1 MKHVTIIVLLLCS
14 SSLYAQ
20 LAKGTVVIGGSLGY
34 NSQHDRSYDPNG
46 YPYSGENTST
56 TISPKAGFFISD
68 RSVVGLA
75 LSYTA
80 QTSDAVY
87 AGIGSLGKTDRKLFS
102 VIPYFRSYKSLGE
115 TAAFF
120 VQAEASIGFG
130 TLKFSGTPY
139 DISTYGFAVRPGFNL
154 FLSRKWALEA
164 TFGSLAYESTKQ
176 SPEDS
181 KSSERSDKFGF
192 NFNMSTLSLGAQFFI
207 AR

>member
-1 MKHVTIIVLLLCS
+1 MKHVTIIVLLLCCS
-14 SSLYAQ
+14 TLYAQ

-34 NSQHDRSYDPNG
+34 NSQHDRAYDPNG

-68 RSVVGLA
+68 KSVVGLG

-87 AGIGSLGKTDRKLFS
+87 TGIGSLGRTERDVFA

-115 TAAFF
+115 MAAFF
-120 VQAEASIGFG
+120 LQAEASLGFG
-130 TLKFSGTPY
+130 TLKLSGSSY
-139 DISTYGFAVRPGFNL
+139 DLSTYGVAVRPGFNL

-176 SPEDS
+176 SPENS

-192 NFNMSTLSLGAQFFI
+192 NFNISTLSLGAQFFI

>member
-1 MKHVTIIVLLLCS
+1 MKQVIIIVLLLCS

-20 LAKGTVVIGGSLGY
+20 LAKGNIQLGGSLGY

-46 YPYSGENTST
+46 YPYSGESTST

-68 RSVVGLA
+68 RSVVGLG

-87 AGIGSLGKTDRKLFS
+87 AGIGSLGKTDRDVFS
-102 VIPYFRSYKSLGE
+102 VVPYFRSYKSLGE
-115 TAAFF
+115 MAAFF
-120 VQAEASIGFG
+120 IQAEASLGFG
-130 TLKFSGTPY
+130 TLKFSGTSY
-139 DISTYGFAVRPGFNL
+139 DLSSYGFAVKPGFNL

-164 TFGSLAYESTKQ
+164 SFGSLAYEATKQ
-176 SPEDS
+176 SPENS
-181 KSSERSDKFGF
+181 KSSERSDKFRF
-192 NFNMSTLSLGAQFFI
+192 NFNMATLSLGAQFFI

>member
-1 MKHVTIIVLLLCS
+1 MKHTLFVVLLLFS

-20 LAKGTVVIGGSLGY
+20 LAKGNMVLGGSLGY

-46 YPYSGENTST
+46 YPYSGESTST

-68 RSVVGLA
+68 KSVVGLA

-80 QTSDAVY
+80 QTSESVY
-87 AGIGSLGKTDRKLFS
+87 AGIGSLGKTERDVFS
-102 VIPYFRSYKSLGE
+102 FTPYFRRYKSLGE
-115 TAAFF
+115 MAALFL
-120 VQAEASIGFG
+120 QAEASLGFG
-130 TLKFSGTPY
+130 TLKLSGTPY
-139 DISTYGFAVRPGFNL
+139 DLSTYSVAIRPGFNL
-154 FLSRKWALEA
+154 FLTRKLAIDA
-164 TFGSLAYESTKQ
+164 TFGSLAYEATKQ
-176 SPEDS
+176 SPENS